1 MIAAPVLATSSE
13 DAGQQ
18 IMITQKMRKVLIEEL
33 GYLPNEVDEMHP
45 AVKKNNEL
53 SKF

>member
-1 MIAAPVLATSSE
+1 MTKIATSSE

-18 IMITQKMRKVLIEEL
+18 IMITQKMRKVLEEKL
-33 GYLPNEVDEMHP
+33 RYLPNEVDEMHP
-45 AVKKNNEL
+45 EVKKNKEM